1 MEQQLEEEHEQ
12 KQLAIKS
19 RRDAERELAEF
30 QARMSGDPEVEKKL
44 RKQIKKYKALLK
56 DAQEDLEHEKESRNN
71 PAVLRSLRSQLE
83 DFELREAT
91 AVKAQ
96 KRLQSDMDELQAQY
110 DEVSRLK
117 IEIELQVT
125 ELQREKSDLESR
137 LEEEQDEVEQLVAK
151 QRQRSPK
158 HTPVSYTHLTL
169 PTKA

>member
-1 MEQQLEEEHEQ
+1 MLIKNSDTHTYTHAHSHMHTHTYTHTHTHTHILTYIII
-12 KQLAIKS
+12 KQG
-19 RRDAERELAEF
+19 RRDTERELAEF

-117 IEIELQVT
+117 IEV
-125 ELQREKSDLESR
+125 SR
-137 LEEEQDEVEQLVAK
+137 YI
-151 QRQRSPK
+151 PI
-158 HTPVSYTHLTL
+158 
-169 PTKA
+169 